1 MKAKS
6 LPKKTLKKKVV
17 NSDIPLQQDPEDGE
31 GKSPNFKTAQ
41 DDGEHWITLN
51 GKSKKEEGAGSHVL
65 ISGEGEVVGGAGGKL
80 NGKILTNV
88 KSKSGAVKGK
98 TTEGGKTETK
108 PTETIKPTETEKPK
122 EETLEEKWK
131 RQKVEASEKADKES
145 ETAKTLEEHMSARNA
160 HVLAAN
166 GLNKRIESEKWEHH
180 FNKVK
185 EHELAIKKLKSEAT
199 KEARKE
205 AKSSPEG
212 QGKAKIESTFVK
224 SSSNDINK
232 HLTENFGLKLENGVD
247 VKQNELKAREKLNEA
262 LKFEKEGNLTKG
274 DELRKEYWDLRKSN
288 NTNLGRKQI
297 DINSNSASAKGLKK
311 VLGHVNSALE
321 NLTSQGYNIK
331 EALNN
336 ANVSFAAC
344 PVKAKSNGTAWQLPN
359 GAGIF
364 TVKPLTIELETE
376 YKKRAIA
383 RKEAGRPAWTVGGT
397 EESSYRSTVI
407 HEMAHALGM
416 QKHIESPKK
425 LQQLLIRLRSEGKL
439 KGLNT
444 TGNDLDNMRIWIT
457 NNISEYG
464 STNIKETDAELA
476 ALITSPNY
484 TRGTLPV
491 ELENHIDELFKRN
504 K

>member
-1 MKAKS
+1 MIGNPWQTQFNQLENRK
-6 LPKKTLKKKVV
+6 LKKIAQHTEKRAEDLVFGYLAHGEKHG
-17 NSDIPLQQDPEDGE
+17 NYLQQP
-31 GKSPNFKTAQ
+31 KTF
-41 DDGEHWITLN
+41 TT
-51 GKSKKEEGAGSHVL
+51 SKL
-65 ISGEGEVVGGAGGKL
+65 
-80 NGKILTNV
+80 KID
-88 KSKSGAVKGK
+88 AVKK
-98 TTEGGKTETK
+98 
-108 PTETIKPTETEKPK
+108 
-122 EETLEEKWK
+122 
-131 RQKVEASEKADKES
+131 ASLKKIIDK
-145 ETAKTLEEHMSARNA
+145 
-160 HVLAAN
+160 
-166 GLNKRIESEKWEHH
+166 
-180 FNKVK
+180 
-185 EHELAIKKLKSEAT
+185 
-199 KEARKE
+199 
-205 AKSSPEG
+205 
-212 QGKAKIESTFVK
+212 
-224 SSSNDINK
+224 
-232 HLTENFGLKLENGVD
+232 
-247 VKQNELKAREKLNEA
+247 
-262 LKFEKEGNLTKG
+262 
-274 DELRKEYWDLRKSN
+274 LRKEYWDLRKSN